1 MDTPSAPDGSAVY
14 SSPMPLALV
23 RRVHVDL
30 LRTAGCLCPEC

>member
-1 MDTPSAPDGSAVY
+1 MDTLSAPGWVVVY
-14 SSPMPLALV
+14 SARMPLALV